1 MYIIGLTGGIGSGK
15 SAVADQFRAL
25 GIRVVDADQAAR
37 AVVEPGTPALAA
49 IAAHFGPGVIQADG
63 GLDRAAL
70 RQLVFDNADAR
81 RWLEQLLHP
90 QIGTWLTAQ
99 LNAAPGPYA
108 ILESPLL
115 FESSQHRMIGRALLV
130 DVPEDV
136 QVTRA
141 AARDGN
147 SAEQI
152 RAIMAA
158 QMSRADRLERADD
171 YIDNSGPPEA
181 LAAQVAALHQTYLA
195 LATEFAQRAK
205 PAREPQERAQ

>member
-1 MYIIGLTGGIGSGK
+1 MYIVGLTGGIGSGK
-15 SAVADQFRAL
+15 SAVAERFRAL
-25 GIRVVDADQAAR
+25 GILVVDADQAAR

-49 IAAHFGPGVIQADG
+49 IAEHFGSGVIQADG

-70 RQLVFDNADAR
+70 RQLVFDDADQR

-90 QIGTWLTAQ
+90 RIGAWLGAR
-99 LNAAPGPYA
+99 LAAAPGPYA

-115 FESSQHRMIGRALLV
+115 FESTQHQMVRRSLLV

-136 QVTRA
+136 QVARA

-147 SAEQI
+147 APAQI

-158 QMSRADRLERADD
+158 QMSREERRRRADD
-171 YIDNSGPPEA
+171 CIDNSGPPEA
-181 LAAQVAALHQTYLA
+181 LDAQVAELHRRYVA
-195 LATEFAQRAK
+195 LAEAA
-205 PAREPQERAQ
+205 A

>member
-15 SAVADQFRAL
+15 SAVAAQFRAL

-49 IAAHFGPGVIQADG
+49 IAAHFGPEVIQADG
-63 GLDRAAL
+63 SLDRAAL
-70 RQLVFDNADAR
+70 RQRVFDNADER

-90 QIGTWLTAQ
+90 EIGAWLSAQ
-99 LNAAPGPYA
+99 LAAAPGPYA

-130 DVPEDV
+130 DVPEEV
-136 QVTRA
+136 QVARA

-158 QMSRADRLERADD
+158 QMSRADRRERADD
-171 YIDNSGPPEA
+171 CIDNSGPPEA

-195 LATEFAQRAK
+195 LAAAAQRAK
-205 PAREPQERAQ
+205 PARKPKERAQ

>member
-99 LNAAPGPYA
+99 LKAAPGPYA

-115 FESSQHRMIGRALLV
+115 FESSQHRMVRRALLV

-158 QMSRADRLERADD
+158 QMSRADRLDRADD
-171 YIDNSGPPEA
+171 CIDNSGPPEA
-181 LAAQVAALHQTYLA
+181 LAAQVAALHQAYLA

>member
-15 SAVADQFRAL
+15 SAVAAQFRAL

-49 IAAHFGPGVIQADG
+49 IAEHFGAEVIQADG
-63 GLDRAAL
+63 SLDRAAL
-70 RQLVFDNADAR
+70 RRRVFDDAGER

-90 QIGTWLTAQ
+90 RIGEWLGTQ
-99 LNAAPGPYA
+99 LRAAPGPYA

-115 FESSQHRMIGRALLV
+115 FESSQHRMVRRTLLV
-130 DVPEDV
+130 DVPEEV
-136 QVTRA
+136 QVARA
-141 AARDGN
+141 ASRDGN

-158 QMSRADRLERADD
+158 QMSRAERRARADD
-171 YIDNSGPPEA
+171 CIDNSGPPEA
-181 LAAQVAALHQTYLA
+181 LAAQVAALHRTYVA
-195 LATEFAQRAK
+195 LAEEAAESGAVK
-205 PAREPQERAQ
+205 IGAP

>member
-15 SAVADQFRAL
+15 SAVAAQFRAL

-49 IAAHFGPGVIQADG
+49 IAEHFGAGVIQADG
-63 GLDRAAL
+63 SLDRAAL
-70 RQLVFDNADAR
+70 RRRVFDDAGER

-90 QIGTWLTAQ
+90 RIGEWLGAQ
-99 LNAAPGPYA
+99 LRSAPGPYA

-115 FESSQHRMIGRALLV
+115 FESSQHRMVRRTLLV
-130 DVPEDV
+130 DVPEEV
-136 QVTRA
+136 QVARA
-141 AARDGN
+141 ASRDGN

-158 QMSRADRLERADD
+158 QMSRAERRARADD
-171 YIDNSGPPEA
+171 CIDNSGPPEA
-181 LAAQVAALHQTYLA
+181 LAAQVAALHRTYVA
-195 LATEFAQRAK
+195 LAEEAAESGAVK
-205 PAREPQERAQ
+205 IGAP